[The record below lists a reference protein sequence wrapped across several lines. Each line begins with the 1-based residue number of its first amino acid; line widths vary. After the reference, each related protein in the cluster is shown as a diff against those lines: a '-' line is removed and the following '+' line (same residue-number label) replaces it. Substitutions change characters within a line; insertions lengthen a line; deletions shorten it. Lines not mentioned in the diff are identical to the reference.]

1 MMDLTENSV
10 GFKSSTLRPCS
21 LDKAC
26 SVFVL
31 LYFCLLL
38 TENFIAVSLTFFVL
52 EMTAGGAETMSYI

>member
-26 SVFVL
+26 SVFCSFVL
-31 LYFCLLL
+31 LSVVDRK
-38 TENFIAVSLTFFVL
+38 FIAVSLTFFVL
-52 EMTAGGAETMSYI
+52 EMTAGSAEAMSYI